1 MAAAVD
7 RNDVWRVAVESP
19 DLVPIG
25 GETDGDYNVFIRE
38 LIPSLDSTYEVLE
51 LLGKCLAVVFSS
63 WTKAVDLASC
73 LA

>member
-7 RNDVWRVAVESP
+7 SNDVWRVQSS

-38 LIPSLDSTYEVLE
+38 LIPSPGAGSMYEVME
-51 LLGKCLAVVFSS
+51 LLGKCVITSLYSTSVAMQV
-63 WTKAVDLASC
+63 
-73 LA
+73 